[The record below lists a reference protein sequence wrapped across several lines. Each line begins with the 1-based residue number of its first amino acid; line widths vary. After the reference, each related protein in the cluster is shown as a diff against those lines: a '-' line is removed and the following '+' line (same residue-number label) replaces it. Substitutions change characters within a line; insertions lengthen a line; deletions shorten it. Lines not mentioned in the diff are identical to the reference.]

1 MNKKIYI
8 HPNTELEID
17 IEADQIMYEMIVS
30 SQLPTYEQLTKERDS
45 FDEQEASEEEKMKD
59 PSTWSLW

>member
-30 SQLPTYEQLTKERDS
+30 SQLPTYEQLTKERDA

>member
-1 MNKKIYI
+1 MNKKTYI
-8 HPNTELEID
+8 QPKSGLEID
-17 IEADQIMYEMIVS
+17 LNTDNIMLEMRAL
-30 SQLPTYEQLTKERDS
+30 SQASTYEQLTKERDA